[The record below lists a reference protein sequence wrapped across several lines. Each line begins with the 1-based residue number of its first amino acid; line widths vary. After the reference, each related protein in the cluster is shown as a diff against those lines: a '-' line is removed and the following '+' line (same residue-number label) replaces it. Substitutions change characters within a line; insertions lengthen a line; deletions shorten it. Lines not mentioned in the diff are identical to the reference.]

1 MSVGV
6 DGYKY
11 DMTDLHPSYRLKLMG
26 NPLVNE
32 LRTLPLAWNSE

>member
-6 DGYKY
+6 DGDK
-11 DMTDLHPSYRLKLMG
+11 DGLTDLHPSYRLKRIGYALS
-26 NPLVNE
+26 NE